1 MGFFSCFNV
10 SVSDIFLL
18 PRCDILTWAY
28 QERNLKKGIDFC
40 KSSDSK
46 GAENKP
52 LKSLKNPIAEA
63 QNTEKSYYSSGNRK
77 NE

>member
-1 MGFFSCFNV
+1 M
-10 SVSDIFLL
+10 

-28 QERNLKKGIDFC
+28 QERNLEKGIDFC

-52 LKSLKNPIAEA
+52 LKSLKNSIAET
-63 QNTEKSYYSSGNRK
+63 QNTEKKVIILQAIEKMSK
-77 NE
+77 WL